1 MRYTLLYIYTLA
13 MLALVSCKDD
23 ASSIIETEQES
34 GLVLSGINATIIG
47 GDGLSSSQTTR
58 AENGEDEIGLSDR
71 LSYSND
77 YIGRKDFIENEKIV
91 LTTFKRTQHTLTE
104 YSYTNILY
112 NSVSSAWSRQESIEG
127 YDTHDRIYWSDN
139 ASPHTCIGFCT
150 PYVWIYQNT
159 DAAVTFKDAKWK
171 KNGKTTNG
179 SDIYEGAFT
188 LTEETVNNEHR
199 NVVDFTVRNE
209 DIEDIST
216 SNHNKIDRKGTKL
229 QNEDLLLYH
238 NLNQQADIGGMT
250 ATLGFRHALASLRIV
265 IDIREFSA
273 TEKDRNTK
281 IYDLELLDQ
290 PYKYKWT
297 QEQVVYQ
304 LYKKGETGLKTDA
317 IGWGVVNNMQVSDSP
332 VTIKTWQPRPNG
344 EGTGEDK
351 TYTFYSLIVPGTQTS
366 LKMRY
371 KVDYA
376 EGTSTVQTP
385 HTYKANLNIPSDG
398 IKFIPGYTTTV
409 RVSLNHSGEPIYI
422 GAEFIDWENVETPD
436 QSELQKVSTFLD
448 THDVK
453 KVTIAGETT
462 ATKED
467 ATWLYL
473 DQSNKV
479 VDKNGNDGTTEEKAF
494 VIKTARQLLSF
505 AKEVNN
511 GRNFNDQYVKLEADL
526 FLQPNINEKTNNTNN
541 WTILW
546 PGIGTA
552 DNPFNG
558 TFLGGN
564 RIIKLLKGKPLFGNI
579 GQDAHIDCL
588 QLEDVIGDI
597 TGGGCL
603 ANVNKGILCGC
614 QVLAKNN
621 RTITLSTTSNSYAGF
636 ICGENQGTIIACD
649 AQGDFKSTA
658 QYTGGI
664 TGKNTGAIV
673 ASIAIGKISSTITS
687 PTFGGITASNS
698 STDIHYCC
706 FDKDKNNI
714 SDLGDKNITQIIGL
728 STTEM
733 QKENIVK
740 RYNETQN
747 KYEEKKPSEYLTE
760 IIGSSTIPESLTDEQ
775 KTNIAALPDNLNTAI
790 LKWSSKKDWANS
802 KHFVESRYYTHHV
815 GQYPRVH

>member
-77 YIGRKDFIENEKIV
+77 YIGRKDFRENEKIV
-91 LTTFKRTQHTLTE
+91 LTTFKRSQYTLPK
-104 YSYTNILY
+104 YSYENILY
-112 NSVSSAWSRQESIEG
+112 NSVGSAWSREESISG

-139 ASPHTCIGFCT
+139 ASDHTCIGFCT
-150 PYVWIYQNT
+150 PLDWVIET
-159 DAAVTFKDAKWK
+159 KDT
-171 KNGKTTNG
+171 NGKTTNVTFNDNKWNKNSG
-179 SDIYEGAFT
+179 GEYEGAFT
-188 LTEETVNNEHR
+188 LTEETLENNGTR
-199 NVVDFTVRNE
+199 QVVDFTA
-209 DIEDIST
+209 IEDDLKPISS
-216 SNHNKIDRKGTKL
+216 SNTNLIDRTGTKL

-238 NLNQQADIGGMT
+238 KLDQQADIGGMT

-317 IGWGVVNNMQVSDSP
+317 IGWGVVNNMRDSDSP

-351 TYTFYSLIVPGTQTS
+351 TYTFYSLIVPGVQTS
-366 LKMRY
+366 LNMRY

-376 EGTSTVQTP
+376 EGTSTVQTS
-385 HTYKANLNIPSDG
+385 HTYQANLNIPSG

-448 THDVK
+448 TNDFA
-453 KVTIAGETT
+453 KVTKAGETT

-467 ATWLYL
+467 ATWLYI

-479 VDKNGNDGTTEEKAF
+479 VDKNGNDGKTKEKAF
-494 VIKTARQLLSF
+494 VIKSARQFLSF

-511 GRNFNDQYVKLEADL
+511 GRDFKDLYVKLEADI
-526 FLQPNINEKTNNTNN
+526 FLQPNINEKTNNINN
-541 WTILW
+541 WTIVW

-552 DNPFNG
+552 DKPFEG
-558 TFLGGN
+558 YFDGGN
-564 RIIKLLKGKPLFGNI
+564 RIIKLLKGSPLFVNI
-579 GQDAHIDCL
+579 GANAHIETLD
-588 QLEDVIGDI
+588 LEDVIGDI

-658 QYTGGI
+658 HFTGGI
-664 TGKNTGAIV
+664 TGNNDGSIV
-673 ASIAIGKISSTITS
+673 ASIAIGKISSSNTS
-687 PTFGGITASNS
+687 AVYGGITASNKL
-698 STDIHYCC
+698 TDIMYCC
-706 FDKDKNNI
+706 FDKTKNSIVELADKDI
-714 SDLGDKNITQIIGL
+714 EQIIGL
-728 STTEM
+728 TTIEM
-733 QKENIVK
+733 QKEVV
-740 RYNETQN
+740 T
-747 KYEEKKPSEYLTE
+747 T
-760 IIGSSTIPESLTDEQ
+760 
-775 KTNIAALPDNLNTAI
+775 NLNNAI
-790 LKWSSKKDWANS
+790 INWSNS
-802 KHFVESRYYTHHV
+802 KYSSDADKQAHFKSRNYTFHV

>member
-1 MRYTLLYIYTLA
+1 MRYTLLYIYALI
-13 MLALVSCKDD
+13 LLVLVSCKEDT
-23 ASSIIETEQES
+23 SSIIETEQENEY
-34 GLVLSGINATIIG
+34 VLTGINATIIG
-47 GDGLSSSQTTR
+47 GDGLSNSTKTR
-58 AENGEDEIGLSDR
+58 AEEDPNPADKSDR
-71 LSYSND
+71 WSYSND
-77 YIGRKDFIENEKIV
+77 YIGRREFVDDEKIV
-91 LTTFKRTQHTLTE
+91 LTSFKRTSNTREE
-104 YSYTNILY
+104 YSYTDVLY
-112 NSVSSAWSRQESIEG
+112 TAISSAWNRLDNVYKNNEEK
-127 YDTHDRIYWSDN
+127 YEDKERIYWSDN

-150 PYVWIYQNT
+150 PLSWVEETKDGGRTSKVI
-159 DAAVTFKDAKWK
+159 FKQEKWK
-171 KNGKTTNG
+171 KSSDNKT
-179 SDIYEGAFT
+179 YEGAFT
-188 LTEETVNNEHR
+188 LTEG
-199 NVVDFTVRNE
+199 NVVDFTAVN
-209 DIEDIST
+209 DDLKPISS
-216 SNHNKIDRKGTKL
+216 SNSNLIDRTGTKL

-238 NLNQQADIGGMT
+238 NLEQQADIGGMT
-250 ATLGFRHALASLRIV
+250 ATLGFRHALASLRVI
-265 IDIREFSA
+265 IDIREFAA
-273 TEKDRNTK
+273 TQKDKDTK
-281 IYDLELLDQ
+281 ISDLELPRQ
-290 PYKYKWT
+290 HYKYKWT
-297 QEQVVYQ
+297 QENVRYTLYQ
-304 LYKKGETGLKTDA
+304 GTTNEKTED
-317 IGWGVVNNMQVSDSP
+317 IGWGVQRIENDTETA
-332 VTIKTWQPRPNG
+332 TIKTWQPRPEG
-344 EGTGEDK
+344 EGSGEDK
-351 TYTFYSLIVPGTQTS
+351 TFTFYSLIVPGIQQALSMQYT
-366 LKMRY
+366 
-371 KVDYA
+371 VEYA
-376 EGTSTVQTP
+376 DALTNERKK
-385 HTYKANLNIPSDG
+385 HTYEANLNITEGG

-409 RVSLNHSGEPIYI
+409 RVSLNHKGEPIYI

-448 THDVK
+448 TSDLT
-453 KVTIAGETT
+453 KVTKAGDVN

-467 ATWLYL
+467 ATWLYIENSTL
-473 DQSNKV
+473 KDIYGHV
-479 VDKNGNDGTTEEKAF
+479 GTKADPF
-494 VIKTARQLLSF
+494 IIKTARQFLSF

-511 GRNFNDQYVKLEADL
+511 GQTFENQYVKLEADL
-526 FLQPNINEKTNNTNN
+526 FLQPNINEKTNNINN
-541 WTILW
+541 WTIEW

-552 DNPFNG
+552 DKPFEG
-558 TFLGGN
+558 YFDGGN
-564 RIIKLLKGKPLFGNI
+564 RIIKLLKGSPLFVNI
-579 GQDAHIDCL
+579 GANAHIETLD
-588 QLEDVIGDI
+588 LEDVIGDI

-649 AQGDFKSTA
+649 AQGDFKSAA

-664 TGKNTGAIV
+664 TGKNEGTIV

-706 FDKDKNNI
+706 FDKNKNNV
-714 SDLGDKNITQIIGL
+714 SNLGDKDITQIIGL

-775 KTNIAALPDNLNTAI
+775 KTKIAALPDNLNTAI